1 MDLLTSAR
9 QAAALDRLAAL
20 EVADAQLL
28 AARARALVDYDE
40 LCRAQPAADR
50 AVEFIAL
57 DIAAACTIAQVT
69 ATIRLEQAR
78 RLIRDLPN
86 TWTGLHQGLL
96 HVGQALA
103 ILAETAGLTRPV
115 TSQVDA
121 LASDRIVGMTSGDS
135 RRTVKRLIVKLDATA
150 SEVRR
155 REQARARRI
164 WLSPRPDGRAFIGAE
179 QSADTAG
186 AFIAALDVLVA
197 RTFAATD
204 PRTADQQRADLFS
217 QLPHFALGQ
226 LPGGDQRS
234 LGDLLG
240 LHPDPQPRPAGTTL
254 ARRRRP
260 SVQAIILVPV
270 ETALGLTDNP
280 AELIGYGPV
289 TAGHATELLAA
300 AELRKACTDLR
311 SGRIIA
317 VEDHTTPTGPSL
329 ETTLLAMVDRPGT
342 APHRDEHP
350 HDPSVG
356 LVRFVQLRDPRC
368 AGPGCASPARQCDLD
383 HLIPYPTGPTS
394 ANNLGPVS
402 RRCHN
407 AKTHGGWTLSPHP
420 DGSVTWTSPLGH
432 ASTRPSRTE
441 PADLTNL
448 RPARPPRLPQHDQ
461 PAADGDEPPPF

>member
-1 MDLLTSAR
+1 MDLLTSVR
-9 QAAALDRLAAL
+9 QSAVLDRLAAL

-40 LCRAQPAADR
+40 LCRSQPAADR

-86 TWTGLHQGLL
+86 TWAGLQQGRL

-103 ILAETAGLTRPV
+103 VLDETAGLTRPV
-115 TSQVDA
+115 TCQVDA
-121 LASDRIVGMTSGDS
+121 LVCDRIVGMTSGDS
-135 RRTVKRLIVKLDATA
+135 RRAVKRLIVKLDATA

-155 REQARARRI
+155 KAQARARRI

-179 QSADTAG
+179 QSAESAG
-186 AFIAALDVLVA
+186 SFMAALDVLVS
-197 RTFAATD
+197 RTFAKSD
-204 PRTADQQRADLFS
+204 PRTVDQQRADLFS
-217 QLPHFALGQ
+217 QLPHFALGH
-226 LPGGDQRS
+226 LPGGDWRS
-234 LGDLLG
+234 LSDLLG
-240 LHPDPQPRPAGTTL
+240 LHPDPQPGPAGATP

-280 AELIGYGPV
+280 AELVGYGPV
-289 TAGHATELLAA
+289 TAGHGTELLAA

-317 VEDHTTPTGPSL
+317 VDDHTTPAEASL
-329 ETTLLAMVDRPGT
+329 EATLLAMVDRPAT
-342 APHRDEHP
+342 VEAQDEDG

-356 LVRFVQLRDPRC
+356 LTRFIRLRDPRC
-368 AGPGCASPARQCDLD
+368 AGPGCSVPARQCDLD
-383 HLIPYPTGPTS
+383 HLIAYPTGPTS

-407 AKTHGGWTLSPHP
+407 AKTHGGWTLTPHP
-420 DGSVTWTSPLGH
+420 DGSVTWTSPLGRTT
-432 ASTRPSRTE
+432 TRPSRST
-441 PADLTNL
+441 PADLSNL
-448 RPARPPRLPQHDQ
+448 RTPPPQRIPTAEP
-461 PAADGDEPPPF
+461 PAADGDQPPPF